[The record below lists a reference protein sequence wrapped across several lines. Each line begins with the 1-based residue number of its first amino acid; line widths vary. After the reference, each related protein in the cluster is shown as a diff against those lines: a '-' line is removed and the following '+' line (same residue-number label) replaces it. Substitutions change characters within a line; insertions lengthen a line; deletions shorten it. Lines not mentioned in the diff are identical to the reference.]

1 MNKGRDQWS
10 SRFGFIMAAAGSAI
24 GLGNIWKFPYMT
36 GTNGGAVFLITYI
49 LFLILLGIPILL
61 SEMSIGRFAGMN
73 AVDSCK
79 KISDK
84 FAFVG
89 MLGVI
94 GSFIILSYYSV
105 VGGWIMKYI
114 AKSIFTAEISP
125 DYFGVYTSQTAEP
138 IVWTLVFLVLSTV
151 IIIGGVSHGIEK
163 VSSILLPI
171 LFILFIIIMIYSLTL
186 PNAIEGVKFFI
197 IPDFSQFDSIS
208 DIGHLALN
216 AMGQV
221 FFSLSLGMGTLI
233 TYGSYLSKD
242 NNMPKSAVTIVILDT
257 VFALIAGFA
266 ILPAVFSFGL
276 KPNAGAGL
284 VFQTLP
290 AVFSRISFGSVI
302 AVLFFVLVFF
312 AAITSSISLLEVI
325 VTYLSERYK
334 IKRITAASSSF
345 LVIFILSC
353 FASSSFGLLSNFTL
367 LGLNIFDI
375 LSFISDKIIMP
386 AGGIA
391 TCILVGYIWD
401 KISLKNEVTNEGS
414 LKFRFFNAFRI
425 CIKYISPVLIV
436 LIFIGT
442 FF

>member
-1 MNKGRDQWS
+1 MNNSRDQWS
-10 SRFGFIMAAAGSAI
+10 SKFGFIMAAAGSAI

-61 SEMSIGRFAGMN
+61 SEMSIGRFAGLN

-84 FAFVG
+84 FGFVG
-89 MLGVI
+89 MFGVV

-114 AKSIFTAEISP
+114 AKSIFSAEISP
-125 DYFGVYTSQTAEP
+125 NYFGIYTSQTAEP
-138 IVWTLVFLVLSTV
+138 IVWAFVFLILTAV
-151 IIIGGVSHGIEK
+151 IVIGGVSSGIEK
-163 VSSILLPI
+163 VNSVLLPI

-197 IPDFSQFDSIS
+197 IPDFSHFNSFS
-208 DIGHLALN
+208 DFGRIALN

-242 NNMPKSAVTIVILDT
+242 TNMPKSAVTIVILDT
-257 VFALIAGFA
+257 IFALIAGFS

-284 VFQTLP
+284 IFQTLP
-290 AVFSRISFGSVI
+290 AVFSRMRFGTVI
-302 AVLFFVLVFF
+302 AVLFFVLVLF

-334 IKRITAASSSF
+334 IKRIIAASSSVLF
-345 LVIFILSC
+345 IFILSC

-367 LGLNIFDI
+367 LGMNVFDV

-386 AGGIA
+386 IGAIS

-401 KISLKNEVTNEGS
+401 KSSLKNEVTNDSS

-425 CIKYISPVLIV
+425 CVKYISPVLIV

-442 FF
+442 FL